1 MEVLTLEMSDGI
13 NIYASSRQ
21 PQGHIKGH
29 IHFLH
34 GMAEYSGRYDVA
46 AEFFVSQD
54 YIVTAHDHR
63 GHGKTAAMNGQRGHF
78 GDEAGFD
85 RVVEDAFEVISYMK
99 EKHGTT
105 RFILIGH
112 SMGSF
117 IARRFIQLH
126 GELVDLVVLS
136 GTGDDGGIARF
147 GGQAIGHFLG
157 KRSGYDQPNPLLDS
171 LVFGSFNKGI
181 KKPLTKFDW
190 LSKNNTLV
198 FSYLCDEYCGFI
210 PTTQFFI
217 DLFYGLGMVHNPKEI
232 ARIPRTL
239 PILLF
244 SGTEDPVGNF
254 GKALWKVAKQYD
266 QAEIQDVTV
275 QLFEGGRH
283 ELLSDATRKEVIQ
296 TVLEWIEK
304 R

>member
-1 MEVLTLEMSDGI
+1 MEKLTLEMSDGMYV
-13 NIYASSRQ
+13 YASSRQ
-21 PQGHIKGH
+21 PKGKIKGH

-34 GMAEYSGRYDVA
+34 GMAEHSGRYDVA
-46 AEFFVSQD
+46 AEFFIAQGYV
-54 YIVTAHDHR
+54 VTAHDHR
-63 GHGKTAAMNGQRGHF
+63 GHGKTAAMNGKRGHF
-78 GDEAGFD
+78 GDEFGFD
-85 RVVEDAFEVISYMK
+85 RVVEDASEVIAFMK
-99 EKHGTT
+99 DMHATT

-117 IARRFIQLH
+117 IARRFIQLY
-126 GELVDLVVLS
+126 GEMVELVVLS
-136 GTGDDGGIARF
+136 GTGDDGGIARL
-147 GGQAIGHFLG
+147 GGQAMGHLLG
-157 KRSGYDQPNPLLDS
+157 KRSGYGEPNPLLDS
-171 LVFGSFNKGI
+171 LVFGGFNKGI

-198 FSYLCDEYCGFI
+198 FTYLSDEYCGFI

-217 DLFYGLGMVHNPKEI
+217 DLFYGLGTIHNPKEI
-232 ARIPRTL
+232 ARIPTTL

-266 QAEIQDVTV
+266 KANIEDVTV

-283 ELLSDATRKEVIQ
+283 ELLSDVTRKEVIQ